1 MANEP
6 QQQFRTLISCAQ
18 LAEALAAAEDSVAS
32 SLRIVDCRF
41 DLGDTGAGRRAY
53 ARSHIP
59 GAVYAHLDE
68 DMSGPIVPGRTGR
81 HPLPD
86 APLFART
93 LARLGI
99 SNQSQVALY
108 DDSGGSMAA
117 RMWWM
122 LRWIGHEAV
131 AVLDGGWGAWTAAGL
146 PTRSGAETAPAGSFT
161 ANPRPE
167 LVVDATEMLAKT
179 ASGGALV
186 IDARGADRFR
196 GENETHD
203 PIGGHI
209 PGASNLPHV
218 GNLRDGFFRDPAEL
232 AARFAEL
239 MGNRP
244 PSELI
249 FYCGFRRICLPQRP
263 RPGARRPGRGPTLP
277 RLLERLDHG
286 PGPAH
291 SPRLMCRRDRSSGH
305 PRSQERQ

>member
-6 QQQFRTLISCAQ
+6 QQQFRTLVSCAQ
-18 LAEALAAAEDSVAS
+18 LAEAIAAADDSVAAN
-32 SLRIVDCRF
+32 LRIVDCRF
-41 DLGDTGAGRRAY
+41 DLGDTGAGRSAY

-93 LARLGI
+93 VARLGI

-146 PTRSGAETAPAGSFT
+146 PTRGGAETAPAGSFT

-218 GNLRDGFFRDPAEL
+218 GNLRDGLFRDPAEL

-249 FYCGFRRICLPQRP
+249 FYCGSGVSACHNALALEHAGLGEARLYPGSWSDWITDPSRP
-263 RPGARRPGRGPTLP
+263 TAQG
-277 RLLERLDHG
+277 
-286 PGPAH
+286 
-291 SPRLMCRRDRSSGH
+291 
-305 PRSQERQ
+305 